1 MNIKKIQI
9 LFSIIGVC
17 FLIGSAFSS
26 ISTFNFIKS
35 TVIGS
40 GEVIGLTESRT
51 SNSSSYTYAPIVY
64 FSDSNDIGYEFTS
77 SISSNP
83 PSYQVGEFVE
93 VMYLESNPNEAK
105 INGFFS
111 LWGLALILAFLG
123 MVFSSIGF
131 GMLLFDILKNRKG
144 NYLVENGLK
153 VEAKFSSVELNYSLQ
168 VNGRNPYRIVAEWLD
183 PESNTIYMYKSKN
196 LWFDPTDYIRNEYI
210 SVYVDKAKPKK
221 HYLDISFLPTVVE

>member
-1 MNIKKIQI
+1 MNIKKIKI
-9 LFSIIGVC
+9 LFSIIGIC
-17 FLIGSAFSS
+17 FLIGSVFSS
-26 ISTFNFIKS
+26 IITFDFIKA

-40 GEVIGLTESRT
+40 GEVIGLAESR
-51 SNSSSYTYAPIVY
+51 SDNSSSYAPVVY

-77 SISSNP
+77 SVSSNP

-105 INGFFS
+105 INEFFS
-111 LWGLALILAFLG
+111 LWGLPLILAFFG

-131 GMLLFDILKNRKG
+131 GMLVFDLLKNRKG

-153 VEAKFSSVELNYSLQ
+153 VEAKFSSVEINYSLQ

-183 PESNTIYMYKSKN
+183 PESNHIYIYKSKN

-221 HYLDISFLPTVVE
+221 HYLDVSFLPTVVE